1 MEESQAMIDAMSS
14 NNEEADSRM
23 FAHVS
28 HAMVLYSPGRVV
40 IMEHKQANIN
50 ALRCD
55 HEEADSGMF
64 AHVSHAMELYS
75 PGGVVIW
82 SIVKLTLMP
91 LDLTM
96 KK

>member
-1 MEESQAMIDAMSS
+1 MEESQAKIDAMSS

-28 HAMVLYSPGRVV
+28 HAM
-40 IMEHKQANIN
+40 
-50 ALRCD
+50 
-55 HEEADSGMF
+55 
-64 AHVSHAMELYS
+64 ELYS
-75 PGGVVIW
+75 PGGVVMW
-82 SIVKLTLMP
+82 NIVKLTLMP